1 MFLPLPAHSAHH
13 EQIIL
18 ITILKK
24 RQQKGNTVNIGCPLR
39 KVSIHSL
46 LVLCIEQLYVNYCGL
61 TKMRFNLLLSRGSTA
76 CDVSRVQRIITFLQ
90 YIIKR
95 FWSIFLCRLWN
106 TTYYNEQKQHES
118 LVLKSIKPRV
128 RMLLEGSCNF
138 EECVRVVIWK
148 AFSTYLITLIPTLVP
163 TLEAAAIRL
172 LLW

>member
-18 ITILKK
+18 ITVLKK
-24 RQQKGNTVNIGCPLR
+24 RQQRGNTVNIGCPLK

-76 CDVSRVQRIITFLQ
+76 CDVSRVQMIITFLQ

-95 FWSIFLCRLWN
+95 F
-106 TTYYNEQKQHES
+106 
-118 LVLKSIKPRV
+118 
-128 RMLLEGSCNF
+128 
-138 EECVRVVIWK
+138 
-148 AFSTYLITLIPTLVP
+148 
-163 TLEAAAIRL
+163 
-172 LLW
+172 

>member
-24 RQQKGNTVNIGCPLR
+24 RQQKDNTVNIGCLLR

-61 TKMRFNLLLSRGSTA
+61 TKMRFNLLLSRSSTV

-128 RMLLEGSCNF
+128 RMLLEGACNF
-138 EECVRVVIWK
+138 EECVLVLIWK
-148 AFSTYLITLIPTLVP
+148 AFSTYLITLIPALVP
-163 TLEAAAIRL
+163 R
-172 LLW
+172 